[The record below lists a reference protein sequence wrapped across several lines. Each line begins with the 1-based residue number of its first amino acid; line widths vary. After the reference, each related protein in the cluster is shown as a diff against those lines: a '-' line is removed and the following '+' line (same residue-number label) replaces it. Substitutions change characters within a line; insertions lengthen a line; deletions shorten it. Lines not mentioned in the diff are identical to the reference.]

1 MSLIGWIVLL
11 AIVVLLGGLV
21 FWLRK
26 SGNWERARVF
36 VAEVRSE
43 MKKVTFP
50 TRDEV
55 VATTIVVIV
64 TSIFFAIFLWI
75 ADLLIV
81 KGYSG
86 LIKALS
92 T

>member
-11 AIVVLLGGLV
+11 VVVAALGGLA

-26 SGNWERARVF
+26 SGNWEKARVF
-36 VAEVRSE
+36 LAEVRSE

-64 TSIFFAIFLWI
+64 TSIFFAVFLWV